1 MEDVSGDI
9 WDLSRRGLL
18 AGGGVTA
25 FAGLTGL
32 LGAAGTQ
39 AQAARSAGGDAALLA
54 EFDAVLRRIQDAATL
69 AFARSTAQRPVDR
82 AMGLLHIMNNLALG
96 LAFHVHHNDPQHPEL
111 FRYMGPDRKQGGDN
125 QSALYLGFAV
135 DAAHTYRLYGNRGSA
150 RHLSIT
156 TVERGPTPWG
166 GGMGAA
172 LFGRDLQSDAD
183 GNFEIVLSAKPHPG
197 NWIKLSPQDFR
208 ITIRQF
214 FADWETEQP
223 MRARVELVGEVPPP
237 PVLTAE
243 KIMTGLRETGD
254 WIKNTIRF
262 WQDTMDLF
270 RKTPNRFISWRT
282 LTGDKVNATPGG
294 DPACCYWNVPQGQAL
309 ILRTRPPKC
318 EYWNI
323 EFNNP
328 WWETMDYVHRLSGTN
343 MHQAVLEDDGE
354 LIAVVA
360 HEDPGVPNWLDT
372 SGFVEGVMGR
382 RWIFA
387 ETLPEVELTL
397 VPHDTLF
404 DRLPAGVK
412 RITAG
417 ERQAQIAARRRG
429 IYNRFNWM

>member
-1 MEDVSGDI
+1 MEREPGDI

-18 AGGGVTA
+18 AGSGVTA

-32 LGAAGTQ
+32 IGAAG
-39 AQAARSAGGDAALLA
+39 AHGADAPGADAALLA
-54 EFDAVLRRIQDAATL
+54 EFDAVLRRVQDAARL
-69 AFARSTAQRPVDR
+69 AFARSTAHRPVDR
-82 AMGLLHIMNNLALG
+82 AAGLLHILSNLALG
-96 LAFHVHHNDPQHPEL
+96 LAFQRNGDPLHPEL

-135 DAAHTYRLYGNRGSA
+135 DAAHTYRLHGQRGSA
-150 RHLSIT
+150 KHLSIT

-172 LFGRDLQSDAD
+172 LFGRDLKTDAD
-183 GNFEIVLSAKPHPG
+183 GNFEIVLSATPHPG
-197 NWIKLSPQDFR
+197 NWIALSPRDFR
-208 ITIRQF
+208 VTIRQF

-223 MRARVELVGEVPPP
+223 MRARVELVGETPPP
-237 PVLTAE
+237 PVVTADT
-243 KIMTGLRETGD
+243 IMAGLRETGD
-254 WIKNTIRF
+254 WIENTIRF
-262 WQDTMDLF
+262 WQDTMDMF
-270 RKTPNRFISWRT
+270 RKTPNRFVNWRT

-294 DPACCYWNVPQGQAL
+294 DPACAYWNVPEDQAL
-309 ILRTRPPKC
+309 ILRTRPPQC

-354 LIAVVA
+354 LIAVIA
-360 HEDPGVPNWLDT
+360 HRDPGVPNWLDT
-372 SGFVEGVMGR
+372 SGFVEGMVGR

-387 ETLPEVELTL
+387 DTLPEVECTL
-397 VPHDTLF
+397 VPHAALF

-412 RITAG
+412 RID
-417 ERQAQIAARRRG
+417 AQGRREQLAARRRG

>member
-1 MEDVSGDI
+1 MEDASGDI
-9 WDLSRRGLL
+9 WDLSRRGLF
-18 AGGGVTA
+18 AGGGAVA

-32 LGAAGTQ
+32 LGSAG
-39 AQAARSAGGDAALLA
+39 AQAATAAGGDAALLA
-54 EFDAVLRRIQDAATL
+54 EFNAVLHRVQEAADL
-69 AFARSTAQRPVDR
+69 AFTRSSARRPLDR
-82 AMGLLHIMNNLALG
+82 AAGLLHILSNLSLG
-96 LAFHVHHNDPQHPEL
+96 LAFHIHNNDPQHPEL

-172 LFGRDLQSDAD
+172 LFGRDLKSEPD
-183 GNFEIVLSAKPHPG
+183 GSFEIILSATPHPG
-197 NWIKLSPQDFR
+197 NWIKLSPRDFR
-208 ITIRQF
+208 VTIRQF
-214 FADWETEQP
+214 FGDWENERP
-223 MRARVELVGEVPPP
+223 MQARVELVGKTFPPREP
-237 PVLTAE
+237 AAGQ
-243 KIMTGLRETGD
+243 IMAGLRETGD
-254 WIKNTIRF
+254 WIVNTIRF
-262 WQDTMDLF
+262 WQDTMDMF
-270 RKTPNRFISWRT
+270 RKTPNQFVNWRT

-328 WWETMDYVHRLSGTN
+328 WWETMDYVHRPSGTN
-343 MHQAVLEDDGE
+343 IHQAVLEDDGE

-372 SGFVEGVMGR
+372 AGFVEGMMGR

-397 VPHDTLF
+397 VPHDVLF
-404 DRLPAGVK
+404 ARLPAGVK
-412 RITAG
+412 RITAAG
-417 ERQAQIAARRRG
+417 RQAQIAARRHG